1 MSRKGSSSSE
11 TAKNDKKQN
20 GKKGVTSKISG
31 LWKSEDKGKNKDKK
45 AVSKLPVAKGKE
57 KSKDNKKKDEAS
69 KKRGTSP
76 KPNTN
81 RNTYILDEST
91 VEGLNRSSTY
101 DKLDVTNEKSQIPTH
116 DNSQKSGSH
125 MNKSASVS
133 SNEGKPTKQI
143 KSIFDDNELN
153 KTCRD
158 FSAFEIGVEYNLD
171 DAWASNVEKS
181 IEVMSKSIED
191 NRNKIDSYYD
201 DTVDTSRMDLTG
213 SPAKRLSK
221 SGSMSEIELEFG
233 RIHSGTWTK
242 KKSHNDY
249 ATLPHAED
257 SSRTLPLVKRSES
270 LNFSAN
276 MTVSHYDYD
285 ENQEVWIRR
294 DDKLRASDI
303 SGMSTKK
310 KKGFRGSSG
319 FLNAVS
325 KMFGGSKKSNT
336 DKQSKSMIVTEKD
349 CKKSGENGKQNK
361 KEKDAKMNKSEI
373 KLSKAEQKQLKA
385 ELKAQS
391 KLNKSELKMSKKEA
405 KLNKSVKCEK
415 KIESDDNSSQVLGS
429 STSSLKRSAEYLIDI
444 DKSDDE
450 DYNVLSSNAPK
461 VCLSNVKSTG
471 PKSPELGKYQRN
483 DQNSVQNHNSNVP
496 FSNNVKVNASNNCT
510 VDNSDI
516 DRYESTADK
525 SQLNASAKYSPTQ
538 HLTKTE
544 MLLAR
549 RQAQLNTS
557 SERSESDEETT
568 GKKRSI
574 ITTV

>member
-1 MSRKGSSSSE
+1 M
-11 TAKNDKKQN
+11 
-20 GKKGVTSKISG
+20 
-31 LWKSEDKGKNKDKK
+31 
-45 AVSKLPVAKGKE
+45 PVAKGKGKTKE
-57 KSKDNKKKDEAS
+57 NKKKEKLVQEGSVKREAS
-69 KKRGTSP
+69 PR
-76 KPNTN
+76 PNVN
-81 RNTYILDEST
+81 RNTYILEESS

-101 DKLDVTNEKSQIPTH
+101 DKLDATNDKSQIPSH
-116 DNSQKSGSH
+116 DGSEMSSVLMKKSS
-125 MNKSASVS
+125 SVS
-133 SNEGKPTKQI
+133 SNEGKATKQI
-143 KSIFDDNELN
+143 RSIFDDNELD

-191 NRNKIDSYYD
+191 SKNRIDSFYD
-201 DTVDTSRMDLTG
+201 DTVDTSKMDLTG

-257 SSRTLPLVKRSES
+257 TSRTLPLVKRSES

-325 KMFGGSKKSNT
+325 KMFGGGSKKAG
-336 DKQSKSMIVTEKD
+336 DKQSKSMIVSD
-349 CKKSGENGKQNK
+349 RDVKKMNESIAKQNK
-361 KEKDAKMNKSEI
+361 KEKENKLNKSEI

-391 KLNKSELKMSKKEA
+391 KLIKSEAKASKKEA
-405 KLNKSVKCEK
+405 KLNKSMKSEK
-415 KIESDDNSSQVLGS
+415 KIEIDDDCSQTLGS

-450 DYNVLSSNAPK
+450 YE
-461 VCLSNVKSTG
+461 KSIGNNYPVQKTDKSKTC
-471 PKSPELGKYQRN
+471 PKSPETGKNQKRTDEKSAN
-483 DQNSVQNHNSNVP
+483 VNRDNSVVP
-496 FSNNVKVNASNNCT
+496 YANNIKLADSNNCYAVQSELHGT
-510 VDNSDI
+510 
-516 DRYESTADK
+516 ESSEK
-525 SQLNASAKYSPTQ
+525 SNVMNKSVKSSPPQ

-544 MLLAR
+544 MLIAR
-549 RQAQLNTS
+549 RQAQLNS
-557 SERSESDEETT
+557 SVERSESEDESA
-568 GKKRSI
+568 GRKRSI
-574 ITTV
+574 VTTV